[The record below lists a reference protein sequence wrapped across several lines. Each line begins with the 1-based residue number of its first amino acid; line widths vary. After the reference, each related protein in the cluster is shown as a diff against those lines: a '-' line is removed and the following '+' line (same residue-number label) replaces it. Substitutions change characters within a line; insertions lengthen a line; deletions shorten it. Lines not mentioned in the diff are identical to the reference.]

1 MKLFNPLRNR
11 AEDLLQKAY
20 DVGEVLKHS
29 VDGRAQSEHN
39 NITAETLH
47 FISTLLLQIR
57 DLLFLICGMLIANAL
72 FLFRKAFLITK

>member
-1 MKLFNPLRNR
+1 MKLFNPLRER
-11 AEDLLQKAY
+11 ADELLKKAY
-20 DVGEVLKHS
+20 DIGKILEHS

-72 FLFRKAFLITK
+72 F